1 MGNHEIEWGQAGVTM
16 KLEEG
21 VQWLKV
27 SEPMEEWP
35 PEADMYKEKRFGDRR
50 QELVFIGAD
59 MSEEKIRTSLD
70 KALLNDREMNLGPTF
85 WKTWPQIVESKEEVE
100 SARTDSVRGQ

>member
-1 MGNHEIEWGQAGVTM
+1 MGAGLSM

-21 VQWLKV
+21 ALWLKV
-27 SEPMEEWP
+27 SEPDGCWP
-35 PEADMYKEKRFGDRR
+35 PAVEMYKEKRFGDRR

-70 KALLNDREMNLGPTF
+70 KALLNDREMKLGPTF